1 MFQPISGIYF
11 QEYKMKKK
19 KQIPQKNIS
28 KKISLKTSY
37 APVRRDYIGLFLI
50 LVITF
55 IVYGVSL
62 SNGFVNWDDDKYI
75 QNNPLITSIDL
86 KALFSKYVMGNYHPL
101 TMLGYA
107 IEYQFFGLNAAGYHV
122 INLLLHLVNTLL
134 VFYAVFY
141 LSNKTIVALIACLFF
156 GIHPMHVE
164 SVAWA
169 SELKDLLY
177 SFFFLASYIFYLKY
191 VKEQSKKFYFFSLL
205 LFLCSLLSKGMAVSL
220 PVVLL
225 LTDYF
230 KGRKITRQTV
240 IEKIPFFLLAIIFG
254 IIAVYAQKSLGATES
269 TVFPFTQ
276 RILFAGYAFINYL
289 IKLLIPLGLSSYY
302 PYPVKVGASV
312 PAPYYIYM
320 IILLGLAIYLFYF
333 HRHSKKIIFGTV
345 FFTVTIFFVLQLLPV
360 GDTIMADRY
369 CYIPSI
375 GLFFL
380 AGEGFYWLWSKKKKL
395 VPVILAGAFI
405 IFFSVQTYARCRV
418 WQNGLTLWNDV
429 IDKYQIIPAAYY
441 NRGLYFFNENQDQE
455 ALSDF
460 NKAIELKPD
469 YADAYN
475 NRGSLFIKQ
484 GKTDAALNDLNKAI
498 SYNRNFIQSYFN
510 RGFLL
515 YQKKQF
521 AEALMDYNKV
531 IELNP
536 DAEKLTVVY
545 NLIAILY
552 MNEKKYNEALD
563 NLNKAIKLRPDFA
576 EAINN
581 RGSLLMKQEKYE
593 EAIRDFTTAI
603 EFRPDYTEA
612 YFNRGIAEFN
622 SGKKDAG
629 CRDWQRASS
638 LGYQPAT
645 EAYKNNQ
652 CH

>member
-1 MFQPISGIYF
+1 
-11 QEYKMKKK
+11 MKKK

-28 KKISLKTSY
+28 KKISLKTNYS
-37 APVRRDYIGLFLI
+37 PDRRDYIGISLI
-50 LVITF
+50 LLITF
-55 IVYGVSL
+55 IVYRVSL

-86 KALFSKYVMGNYHPL
+86 KALFSTYVMGNYHPF

-107 IEYQFFGLNAAGYHV
+107 IEYQFFGLNATGYHV
-122 INLLLHLVNTLL
+122 IDLLLHLVNVLL
-134 VFYAVFY
+134 VFYTVFY

-191 VKEQSKKFYFFSLL
+191 VKDQNKKFYFFSLL

-230 KGRKITRQTV
+230 KGRKIIKQTV
-240 IEKIPFFLLAIIFG
+240 IEKLPFFLLAIIFG
-254 IIAVYAQKSLGATES
+254 IVAVYAQKSLGATES
-269 TVFPFTQ
+269 TVFQFSQ
-276 RILFAGYAFINYL
+276 RIIFAGYAFITYL
-289 IKLLIPLGLSSYY
+289 IKLLIPLNLSSYY
-302 PYPVKVGASV
+302 PYPIKVGGII
-312 PAPYYIYM
+312 PAQYYIYLV
-320 IILLGLAIYLFYF
+320 IVLGLVIYIFYF
-333 HRHSKKIIFGTV
+333 HRHSKKIIFGTA
-345 FFTVTIFFVLQLLPV
+345 FFTVTIFFVLQLFPV
-360 GDTIMADRY
+360 GDTVMADRY

-375 GLFFL
+375 GIFYL
-380 AGEGFYWLWSKKKKL
+380 AGEGFYWLWSKNRKS
-395 VPVILAGAFI
+395 VSVILTGAFI
-405 IFFSVQTYARCRV
+405 IFFSVQTYARCRI
-418 WQNGLTLWNDV
+418 WENGLVLWNDV
-429 IDKYQIIPAAYY
+429 IDKYKIIPAAYY
-441 NRGLYFFNENQDQE
+441 NRGLYLFNENQDKE
-455 ALSDF
+455 ALNDF

-484 GKTDAALNDLNKAI
+484 GKPDEALNDLNKAI
-498 SYNRNFIQSYFN
+498 SYNTNFVQAYFN

-515 YQKKQF
+515 YQKKQY

-531 IELNP
+531 IELKP
-536 DAEKLTVVY
+536 DTKKLTIVY
-545 NLIAILY
+545 NLIGLLY
-552 MNEKKYNEALD
+552 MSEKKYKEALD
-563 NLNKAIKLRPDFA
+563 NFNKAIELKPGFA

-581 RGSLLMKQEKYE
+581 RGSLLIAQGKYE
-593 EAIRDFTTAI
+593 EAIRDFSTVI
-603 EFRPDYTEA
+603 EFRSDYAEA

-629 CRDWQRASS
+629 CQDWQLASN
-638 LGYQPAT
+638 LGYQPAK